1 VYRKSAEA
9 LTHCKLKLMRDTPP
23 DGDVAAV
30 ERALDEGQ
38 IEEALDAAGDEFR
51 LVEKM
56 VEWKA

>member
-1 VYRKSAEA
+1 
-9 LTHCKLKLMRDTPP
+9 
-23 DGDVAAV
+23 VAAV